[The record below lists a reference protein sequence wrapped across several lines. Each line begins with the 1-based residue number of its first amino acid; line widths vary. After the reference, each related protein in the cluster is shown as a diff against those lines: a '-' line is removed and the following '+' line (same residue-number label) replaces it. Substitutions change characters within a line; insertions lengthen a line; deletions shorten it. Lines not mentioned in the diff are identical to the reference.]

1 MAAYGQASAS
11 FSLSS
16 SPAAFTSGSGA
27 KNAII
32 PKAIKAQM
40 MIMNGL
46 FRSSI
51 PIRLTSFPSNHTI
64 KIAGIGHA
72 NLLQIPIMLIRF
84 AALSNGPRMVM
95 YGFTDACRY
104 ALAAPLIKEAS
115 KNKGKLS

>member
-1 MAAYGQASAS
+1 
-11 FSLSS
+11 
-16 SPAAFTSGSGA
+16 
-27 KNAII
+27 
-32 PKAIKAQM
+32 

-46 FRSSI
+46 FRSSM

-115 KNKGKLS
+115 KNKVKLS